1 MIQERLAFAD
11 KSLTGQD
18 HAAPRLSAARVI
30 HVISLTLALGYLA
43 VLGGTYLKGDFL
55 TDPGCFT
62 SEVFG
67 LGTAAA
73 LIQAFPF
80 AKAQTGLAAALVIS
94 ALILLRAC
102 CVAAKSTSH

>member
-1 MIQERLAFAD
+1 MTSPHIYDLTALAVAFAF
-11 KSLTGQD
+11 LL
-18 HAAPRLSAARVI
+18 RY
-30 HVISLTLALGYLA
+30 ALERG
-43 VLGGTYLKGDFL
+43 F
-55 TDPGCFT
+55 FT

-73 LIQAFPF
+73 LILAFPF